1 MRRITIW
8 LMSTLSA
15 LVLLFSYPT
24 STNAKTKAAVQTLD
38 QESSSSGSTASSTGE
53 STDAGSSGDSTTS
66 AGPGSADDSTASGDS
81 PTQDSTTQDSTPSD
95 TATTDSGSSG
105 TGGTFTGDS
114 VMTRWGLVQVAIT
127 VKDGRI
133 TKSEVVQ
140 VPWDNPRDQQ
150 INSYAV
156 PILNQEVVTAQSSQI
171 DMVSGAT
178 VTSDGYISS
187 LQSAIDQAHLS

>member
-8 LMSTLSA
+8 LMSTVSA

-24 STNAKTKAAVQTLD
+24 STNAKQKTALQSLN
-38 QESSSSGSTASSTGE
+38 QESTAGSTGGSTASAGAGSDSGTGDSGSAGSATTADGSTPTQGDTSTG
-53 STDAGSSGDSTTS
+53 
-66 AGPGSADDSTASGDS
+66 
-81 PTQDSTTQDSTPSD
+81 STPSD
-95 TATTDSGSSG
+95 TSTTGSGSSG
-105 TGGTFTGDS
+105 GSGTDGTFTGDS
-114 VMTRWGLVQVAIT
+114 IMTRWGLVQVAIT
-127 VKDGRI
+127 VKNGAI

-140 VPWDNPRDQQ
+140 VPWNNPRDQQ

-178 VTSDGYISS
+178 VTSDGYVTS